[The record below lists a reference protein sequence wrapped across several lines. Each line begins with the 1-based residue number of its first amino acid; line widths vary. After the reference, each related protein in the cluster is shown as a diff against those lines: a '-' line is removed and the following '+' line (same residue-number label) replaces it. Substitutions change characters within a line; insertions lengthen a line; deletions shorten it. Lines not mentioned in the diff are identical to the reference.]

1 MGLNGGQRIWRGTVI
16 AAFGACVLVSPRCG
30 AATEPPPR
38 DKELLFT
45 GLPTVVIRS
54 PNPLKLAEFYAALGW
69 KAGRVEG
76 DKTFFYLENN
86 MGSIEIKKLDA
97 PGKIGPALSSRTQ
110 QTVVAVYEVTNQAEL
125 IRRAKA
131 GGSPLIEEY
140 KAGGG
145 VSLFYI
151 ADPENNI
158 TGYAPRNHDSHIHT
172 P

>member
-1 MGLNGGQRIWRGTVI
+1 MRWNGWQRLGRRTII
-16 AAFGACVLVSPRCG
+16 AALAAGVLLSARFGDAAETSPS
-30 AATEPPPR
+30 A
-38 DKELLFT
+38 KELVFT

-54 PNPLKLAEFYAALGW
+54 PSPLKLAEFYAALGW

-97 PGKIGPALSSRTQ
+97 PGKPGPALSSRTQ

-131 GGSPLIEEY
+131 AGSPLIEEY

-151 ADPENNI
+151 ADLENNI

>member
-1 MGLNGGQRIWRGTVI
+1 MRQHLWSRTFA
-16 AAFGACVLVSPRCG
+16 AAFAVCALLATNVSG
-30 AATEPPPR
+30 AAEPPAGSSAGG
-38 DKELLFT
+38 KELLFT

-54 PNPLKLAEFYAALGW
+54 PEPLKLAQFYAALGW
-69 KAGRVEG
+69 KATRIEG

-86 MGSIEIKKLDA
+86 MGSIEIKKMDA
-97 PGKIGPALSSRTQ
+97 PGKPGPAHTSRTQ

-131 GGSPLIEEY
+131 AGSPLIEEY
-140 KAGGG
+140 DAGGG

>member
-1 MGLNGGQRIWRGTVI
+1 MKLTGWQRRGAKAFIVAF
-16 AAFGACVLVSPRCG
+16 AAWCVLATSHANAADAPRS
-30 AATEPPPR
+30 EK
-38 DKELLFT
+38 DLLFT

-54 PNPLKLAEFYAALGW
+54 PDPLKLAEFYAALGW
-69 KAGRVEG
+69 KALRIEG
-76 DKTFFYLENN
+76 EKTFFYLENN

-97 PGKIGPALSSRTQ
+97 PGKPGPALSSRTQ
-110 QTVVAVYEVTNQAEL
+110 QTVVAVYEVTNQPEL
-125 IRRAKA
+125 VRRAKA
-131 GGSPLIEEY
+131 AGSPLIEEY